1 MLCMD
6 APMCINYNQPTYSC
20 NKAHICFSPSRP
32 SIKRGSCPDL
42 HSMRQE
48 WGQQVRMH
56 CYYSTHDQG
65 KQAFRS
71 TSEGFR
77 SSCLE
82 QVLLPCWDREC
93 WDHVV
98 DKPEE
103 TNIQT
108 GTIKKKNNHRVTLS
122 VVMCLPVQVPST

>member
-1 MLCMD
+1 MW
-6 APMCINYNQPTYSC
+6 A
-20 NKAHICFSPSRP
+20 A
-32 SIKRGSCPDL
+32 GSHAL
-42 HSMRQE
+42 T
-48 WGQQVRMH
+48 
-56 CYYSTHDQG
+56 YSTHDQG

-77 SSCLE
+77 SSGLE
-82 QVLLPCWDREC
+82 QVLLLPCWDREC

-108 GTIKKKNNHRVTLS
+108 GTIKKKYRLS
-122 VVMCLPVQVPST
+122 I